1 MKQLLSIEFTKLKKL
16 NSLKIL
22 LFCYIGIVPLLMF
35 AIDYFLRQTPELKV
49 LIGDADFFQFPL
61 IWKLTAFSAS
71 FVNILLCVSVVIIT
85 CNEIHFKTM
94 RQNVIDGLSK
104 RQVIISKFLIV
115 VLFSLLVTLY
125 TFVVSFIFG
134 LINGGTDQLFE
145 GIDFVFRYFLQTLGY
160 FSFAFLFALLLRK
173 PALAIILFIAYF
185 PVEFILQLFVG
196 KSIYQFF
203 PLKSF
208 ADMTPVPFGG
218 IFVQAAEKQSGQEIW
233 VMSTEW
239 HYVVAAIYIAL
250 FFGFSYFILRK
261 RDL

>member
-1 MKQLLSIEFTKLKKL
+1 MKQLLAIEFTKLKKL

-22 LFCYIGIVPLLMF
+22 LFTYIGIVPLLMF
-35 AIDYFLRQTPELKV
+35 AIDYFLRQTPEIKV
-49 LIGDADFFQFPL
+49 LIGEADFFQFPL

-104 RQVIISKFLIV
+104 SQLILSKFIIV
-115 VLFSLLVTLY
+115 VLLSLFVTMY
-125 TFVVSFIFG
+125 TFLISFIFG
-134 LINGGTDQLFE
+134 AINGGMDQLFE
-145 GIDFVFRYFLQTLGY
+145 GIDIVFRYFLQTLGY

-196 KSIYQFF
+196 KNIYQFF
-203 PLKSF
+203 PL
-208 ADMTPVPFGG
+208 
-218 IFVQAAEKQSGQEIW
+218 
-233 VMSTEW
+233 
-239 HYVVAAIYIAL
+239 
-250 FFGFSYFILRK
+250 
-261 RDL
+261 